1 MPYKRTILI
10 TAFMMII
17 SFLSACTGTSTSEK
31 IYDHLEKTIELEED
45 FEAQQKPI
53 VELEKQEQAI
63 YKEIIEIGMDDFD
76 KIKSLADDALDI
88 IEQRREKLDTE
99 KESIN
104 KAKKEF
110 SEIESLVKDIEDEK
124 VKEQAKEMTTIMDE
138 RYEAYD
144 QLYNAYTDSLNKE
157 EEMYTMLKDKDLE
170 QEQLSEQ
177 ISKVNESYQAVL
189 EANET
194 FNEHTV
200 KYNELKKAFYDA
212 AGIEVESSEKK

>member
-1 MPYKRTILI
+1 
-10 TAFMMII
+10 MMII